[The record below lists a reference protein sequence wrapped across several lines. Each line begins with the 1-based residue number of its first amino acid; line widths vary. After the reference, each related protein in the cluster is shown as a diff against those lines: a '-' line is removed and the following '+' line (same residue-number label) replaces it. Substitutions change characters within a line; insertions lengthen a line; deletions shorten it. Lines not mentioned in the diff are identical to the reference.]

1 MIRRRGRCGIIS
13 FVITNQDSRTKNL
26 LAIAARGFALLAACA
41 LLAMVVVAF
50 LDVLFRLLGRP
61 VTGAFEL
68 TALLVALLVFAALPG
83 VTAGD
88 EHVRAGILGELVRL
102 PPGTRTAIRVFRRLA
117 LAVLLALL
125 AWALFE
131 LGRRFAETGDL
142 APFIDIPLAPVA
154 WFGAAALGLSAL
166 AAPFARRAP
175 VPPAP

>member
-68 TALLVALLVFAALPG
+68 TSLLVALLVFAALPG

-125 AWALFE
+125 AC
-131 LGRRFAETGDL
+131 
-142 APFIDIPLAPVA
+142 IQV
-154 WFGAAALGLSAL
+154 ALGIANVKLSLPLDVAVAHNAGAVLLL
-166 AAPFARRAP
+166 AVLVSLLARLRAP
-175 VPPAP
+175 EA